1 MDQVIVRRPTSRDLA
16 ALFALWKKQTDF
28 HYELDP
34 GYYTPSAADEDK
46 MFEKYFTNALATND
60 PYFFVAEVNGI
71 LVGFITYKKGQ
82 ANYFDTVIQEYG
94 WVLELFIDSE
104 YRDHG
109 IGTKLMEEAAK
120 FFKAEGLQYVK
131 VEVSSHNTNAIQFY
145 QKNGFVS
152 HVDVMYKKIT

>member
-1 MDQVIVRRPTSRDLA
+1 MDQVIVRRPTSKDLA

-28 HYELDP
+28 HYELDLA
-34 GYYTPSAADEDK
+34 YYAPSAPDEDK
-46 MFEKYFTNALATND
+46 KFEKYFTNALSTND

-120 FFKAEGLQYVK
+120 FFKSEGLQYVK